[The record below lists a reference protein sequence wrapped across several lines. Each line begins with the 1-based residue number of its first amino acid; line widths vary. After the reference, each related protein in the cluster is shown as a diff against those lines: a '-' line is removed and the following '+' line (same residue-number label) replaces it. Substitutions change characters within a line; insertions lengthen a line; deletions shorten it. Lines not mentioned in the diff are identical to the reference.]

1 MPPGSHAG
9 SPTLD
14 GLNPAQN
21 QDRDPSRSTPVKSTV
36 ETLSPTRVRLA
47 IEVPFVELEP
57 SLKKAYREIAS
68 QVNVPGFRRGKVPS
82 AVIDQR
88 VGRGTVLNEAVQ
100 DAIPEN
106 ILAAVREHDVKTLG
120 RPEVEITEFTDGD
133 ALKFTAEVDVRPEL
147 TLPDLATI
155 EVTVDELQIDDSEI
169 DAQVSNLRERFATLK
184 TVERAAQEGD
194 YVQIDLAATVDG
206 EEVPGGSATNISH
219 EVGSKQLL
227 PGLDEV
233 LVGLSAGESKTF
245 VTQLVGGDFAG
256 RDADVA
262 VTVRTVKEKE
272 LPALDDEFAQLASEF
287 DTLDELRGDVRERI
301 TRSKKVEQIYAARD
315 RVLEQLVAAAD
326 VPAPEGVVREEV
338 EHRKQAM
345 VDQLERIGASLE
357 EYLAAEEKTEEQI
370 DTELTEAAT
379 QGVRI
384 QLLLDT
390 LADAEEVQVTDDE
403 FGHEIVHRA
412 QHAGVAP
419 QQYYDQLVRSGT
431 AGAIFGD
438 VRRGKALAL
447 VMERVKITDAAGA
460 QISLDEI
467 RAASADAHDHAH

>member
-1 MPPGSHAG
+1 M
-9 SPTLD
+9 
-14 GLNPAQN
+14 
-21 QDRDPSRSTPVKSTV
+21 KSTV

-68 QVNVPGFRRGKVPS
+68 QVNVPGFRRGKVPA

-120 RPEVEITEFTDGD
+120 RPEVEITEFNDGD
-133 ALKFTAEVDVRPEL
+133 SLKFTAEVDVRPEI
-147 TLPDLATI
+147 TLPDLSTV
-155 EVTVDELQIDDSEI
+155 EVTVDELQIDESEI
-169 DAQVSNLRERFATLK
+169 DAQVASLRERFATLK

-233 LVGLSAGESKTF
+233 LVGLSAGDSTTF
-245 VTQLVGGDFAG
+245 QTQLVGGDFAG

-272 LPALDDEFAQLASEF
+272 LPPLDDDFAQLASEF
-287 DTLDELRGDVRERI
+287 DTLDELRGDIRERVS
-301 TRSKKVEQIYAARD
+301 RSKKIEQIYAARD
-315 RVLEQLVAAAD
+315 RALEQMVAAAD
-326 VPAPEGVVREEV
+326 VPAPEGSCAR
-338 EHRKQAM
+338 RSST
-345 VDQLERIGASLE
+345 ASRPWSTSLS
-357 EYLAAEEKTEEQI
+357 
-370 DTELTEAAT
+370 
-379 QGVRI
+379 GS
-384 QLLLDT
+384 
-390 LADAEEVQVTDDE
+390 
-403 FGHEIVHRA
+403 
-412 QHAGVAP
+412 AP
-419 QQYYDQLVRSGT
+419 PWRNT
-431 AGAIFGD
+431 
-438 VRRGKALAL
+438 
-447 VMERVKITDAAGA
+447 
-460 QISLDEI
+460 
-467 RAASADAHDHAH
+467 